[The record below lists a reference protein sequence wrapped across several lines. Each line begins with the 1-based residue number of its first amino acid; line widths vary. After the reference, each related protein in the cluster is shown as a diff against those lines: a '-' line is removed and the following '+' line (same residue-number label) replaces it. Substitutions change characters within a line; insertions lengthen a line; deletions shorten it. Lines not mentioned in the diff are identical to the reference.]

1 MSRNIPNENELSSE
15 ASRLTEMLYALGR
28 LHSLR
33 DPIAS
38 TCDEFQLT
46 PSQVHVLLW
55 LGKDG
60 TLAMGELARRLG
72 VTEKTVTGLVDRLEK
87 LGHVVR
93 ERVAPDRRVV
103 RCRLTDEGLKTY
115 QQLDQSLLLAL
126 EGLLSLLDGG
136 DRKALFRI
144 VEKLVR
150 KLEPAT
156 EAAPLSTVPKKTA

>member
-1 MSRNIPNENELSSE
+1 VSRNIPNENELTGE
-15 ASRLTEMLYALGR
+15 ATRLQELLYALGR
-28 LHSLR
+28 RRSLR

-38 TCDEFQLT
+38 TSEEFQLT

-72 VTEKTVTGLVDRLEK
+72 VTEKTVTGLVDRLERS
-87 LGHVVR
+87 GYMQR

-103 RCRLTDEGLKTY
+103 RCRLTAEGQKTY
-115 QQLDQSLLLAL
+115 EKLDHSLLEAM
-126 EGLLSLLDGG
+126 GQLLSMLDGS

-150 KLEPAT
+150 QVEPPSAS
-156 EAAPLSTVPKKTA
+156 PLRTASKKSA

>member
-1 MSRNIPNENELSSE
+1 
-15 ASRLTEMLYALGR
+15 MLYALGR
-28 LHSLR
+28 LRSLR

-72 VTEKTVTGLVDRLEK
+72 VTEKTITGLVDRLERS
-87 LGHVVR
+87 GYVQR

-103 RCRLTDEGLKTY
+103 RCRLTPEGLKMY
-115 QQLDQSLLLAL
+115 EQLDQSLLEAT
-126 EGLLSLLDGG
+126 GLMLTFLDEG

-144 VEKLVR
+144 VEKLVSR
-150 KLEPAT
+150 LEPPSEAT
-156 EAAPLSTVPKKTA
+156 LSTVPEKTA

>member
-1 MSRNIPNENELSSE
+1 MSRHTPTEDELSSE
-15 ASRLTEMLYALGR
+15 AARLQEMLYALGR
-28 LHSLR
+28 LRSLR

-72 VTEKTVTGLVDRLEK
+72 VTEKTITGLVDRLERS
-87 LGHVVR
+87 VYVQR

-103 RCRLTDEGLKTY
+103 RCRLTPEGQKMY
-115 QQLDQSLLLAL
+115 EQLDQSLLEATGVMLTF
-126 EGLLSLLDGG
+126 LDDG

-150 KLEPAT
+150 KLEPSD
-156 EAAPLSTVPKKTA
+156 AAALSTAPGKTA

>member
-1 MSRNIPNENELSSE
+1 VSRNIPNENELSSE
-15 ASRLTEMLYALGR
+15 ATRLQEMLYALGR
-28 LHSLR
+28 LRSLR

-72 VTEKTVTGLVDRLEK
+72 VTEKTITGLVDRIER
-87 LGHVVR
+87 LGYLQR

-103 RCRLTDEGLKTY
+103 RCRLTPEGLKMY
-115 QQLDQSLLLAL
+115 EQLDQSLLEATELMLAL
-126 EGLLSLLDGG
+126 LDDE

-144 VEKLVR
+144 VENLVH
-150 KLEPAT
+150 KLEPPAT
-156 EAAPLSTVPKKTA
+156 APLSTVPEKIA

>member
-1 MSRNIPNENELSSE
+1 MRLQEL
-15 ASRLTEMLYALGR
+15 LYALGR
-28 LHSLR
+28 RRSLR

-38 TCDEFQLT
+38 TCEEFQLT

-72 VTEKTVTGLVDRLEK
+72 VTEKTITGLVDRLERAGY
-87 LGHVVR
+87 LQR
-93 ERVAPDRRVV
+93 ERIAPDRRVV
-103 RCRLTDEGLKTY
+103 RCRLTAEGQQTY
-115 QQLDQSLLLAL
+115 EKLDGAL
-126 EGLLSLLDGG
+126 IEGMEQVLSMLDGG

-150 KLEPAT
+150 RMEPPVT
-156 EAAPLSTVPKKTA
+156 APLSPASKKSA

>member
-1 MSRNIPNENELSSE
+1 
-15 ASRLTEMLYALGR
+15 MLYALGR
-28 LHSLR
+28 LRSLR

-60 TLAMGELARRLG
+60 ALAMGELARRLG
-72 VTEKTVTGLVDRLEK
+72 VTEKTITGLVDRLERSAYV
-87 LGHVVR
+87 LR

-103 RCRLTDEGLKTY
+103 RCRLTPEGLKMY
-115 QQLDQSLLLAL
+115 EQLDQSLLEATGAMLTLL
-126 EGLLSLLDGG
+126 EAG

-150 KLEPAT
+150 KLESPAT
-156 EAAPLSTVPKKTA
+156 DALGTAPEKAV

>member
-1 MSRNIPNENELSSE
+1 MSRNTLPEDDLSSQ
-15 ASRLTEMLYALGR
+15 AARLQEMLYALGR
-28 LHSLR
+28 LRSLR

-72 VTEKTVTGLVDRLEK
+72 VTEKTITGLVDRLERSSY
-87 LGHVVR
+87 LQR

-103 RCRLTDEGLKTY
+103 RCRLTPEGLKMFE
-115 QQLDQSLLLAL
+115 QLDQSLLEATGVMLTFVD
-126 EGLLSLLDGG
+126 EE

-150 KLEPAT
+150 KLETPAP
-156 EAAPLSTVPKKTA
+156 EPVSPAPEKTV

>member
-1 MSRNIPNENELSSE
+1 
-15 ASRLTEMLYALGR
+15 MLYALGR
-28 LHSLR
+28 LRSLR

-72 VTEKTVTGLVDRLEK
+72 VTEKTITGLVDRLERS
-87 LGHVVR
+87 GYVQR

-103 RCRLTDEGLKTY
+103 RCRLTAEGLKMY
-115 QQLDQSLLLAL
+115 EQLDQSLLEATGMMLT
-126 EGLLSLLDGG
+126 LLDEG

-150 KLEPAT
+150 RLEPPA
-156 EAAPLSTVPKKTA
+156 AAPLSTVPEKTA